1 MMNYAINFPG
11 QGSQSVGMLKEL
23 AATFPLVKQTFEE
36 AADALN
42 FDLWKLVQEGAES
55 DLNRTDNTQPAM
67 LTAGMAVARLWK
79 NHYNQ
84 LPTFV
89 AGHSLGEYTALCFA
103 GVFSF
108 ADAVKLV
115 ATRGKLMQAAV
126 SEGEGAMAAILGLE
140 DAQVINACQK
150 AQQNEIVTPANFN
163 GTGQVVIA
171 GHKNA
176 VERAIC
182 EAKQLGAKRAILLP
196 VSVPAHCALMKPAAD
211 KLSAVL
217 NEINMVSPTVPV
229 VHNVD
234 VSIKTDPQEIRNAL
248 IAQLSSSV
256 RWTETVQFLIKQNV
270 ELVLELGPGKVLTG
284 INKRVDK
291 NLNTLPVFDPQTLEQ
306 ALKAVGA

>member
-1 MMNYAINFPG
+1 MINYAITFPG
-11 QGSQSVGMLKEL
+11 QGSQSIGMLKEL
-23 AATFPLVKQTFEE
+23 AAAFPLVKQTFEE
-36 AADALN
+36 AADALS
-42 FDLWKLVQEGAES
+42 FDLWKLVQEGHES

-67 LTAGMAVARLWK
+67 LTAGIAVARVWK

-84 LPTFV
+84 QPTLL
-89 AGHSLGEYTALCFA
+89 AGHSLGEYSALCFS

-126 SEGEGAMAAILGLE
+126 SEGEGAMAAILGLD
-140 DAQVINACQK
+140 DALVAEACKK

-163 GTGQVVIA
+163 GPGQVVIA

-176 VERAIC
+176 VERAIS
-182 EAKQLGAKRAILLP
+182 EAKQLGAKRGVLLP
-196 VSVPAHCALMKPAAD
+196 VSVPAHCALMKPAAE
-211 KLSAVL
+211 KLAIVL
-217 NEINMVSPTVPV
+217 NEIKMVSPSIPV

-234 VSIKTDPQEIRNAL
+234 VSTKTDPEKIKHAL
-248 IAQLSSSV
+248 IAQLSDSV
-256 RWTETVQFLIKQNV
+256 RWTETVQYLAKQEI
-270 ELVLELGPGKVLTG
+270 ELVLELGPGKVLAG

-306 ALKAVGA
+306 ALKALGA

>member
-1 MMNYAINFPG
+1 MNYAITFPG
-11 QGSQSVGMLKEL
+11 QGSQSIGMLKEL

-36 AADALN
+36 AADALS
-42 FDLWKLVQEGAES
+42 FDLWKLIQEGPES

-67 LTAGMAVARLWK
+67 LTAGIAVARVWK

-84 LPTFV
+84 HPVLL
-89 AGHSLGEYTALCFA
+89 AGHSLGEYTALCFS

-126 SEGEGAMAAILGLE
+126 SEGEGAMAAILGLD
-140 DAQVINACQK
+140 DALVGEACKK

-163 GTGQVVIA
+163 GPGQVVIA

-176 VERAIC
+176 VERAIS
-182 EAKQLGAKRAILLP
+182 EAKQLGAKRGVLLP
-196 VSVPAHCALMKPAAD
+196 VSVPAHCALMKPAAE
-211 KLSAVL
+211 KLSFIL
-217 NEINMVSPTVPV
+217 DQINFVSPNVPV
-229 VHNVD
+229 IHNVD
-234 VSIKTDPQEIRNAL
+234 VSTKTDPQDIRNAL
-248 IAQLSSSV
+248 IAQLSVSV
-256 RWTETVQFLIKQNV
+256 RWTETVQYLAKQNV
-270 ELVLELGPGKVLTG
+270 ELVLELGPGKVLAG

-306 ALKAVGA
+306 ALKTLGA

>member
-1 MMNYAINFPG
+1 MNYAITFPG

-23 AATFPLVKQTFEE
+23 AAAFPLVKQTFEE
-36 AADALN
+36 AADALS
-42 FDLWKLVQEGAES
+42 FDLWKLVQEGPES

-67 LTAGMAVARLWK
+67 LTAGIAVARVWK

-84 LPTFV
+84 QPTLL
-89 AGHSLGEYTALCFA
+89 AGHSLGEYSALCFS

-126 SEGEGAMAAILGLE
+126 SEGEGAMAAILGLD
-140 DAQVINACQK
+140 DALVAEACKK
-150 AQQNEIVTPANFN
+150 AQQNEIVTPANYN
-163 GTGQVVIA
+163 GIGQVVIA

-176 VERAIC
+176 VERAIS
-182 EAKQLGAKRAILLP
+182 EAKQLGAKRGVLLP
-196 VSVPAHCALMKPAAD
+196 VSVPAHCALMKPAAE
-211 KLSAVL
+211 KLAIVL
-217 NEINMVSPTVPV
+217 NEIKMVSPSIPV

-234 VSIKTDPQEIRNAL
+234 VSTKTDPEEIKHAL
-248 IAQLSSSV
+248 IAQLSDSV
-256 RWTETVQFLIKQNV
+256 RWTETVQYLAKQEI
-270 ELVLELGPGKVLTG
+270 ELVLELGPGKVLAG

-306 ALKAVGA
+306 ALKTLGA